1 MWLAIIGIGLEI
13 VGFLLVIK
21 STKRLDLED
30 HAFMGPRYIDP
41 KTKQPPPHIE
51 LPKSAAISAG
61 HIRGYRRLGL
71 ANDLACR
78 YTWLDMIGLS

>member
-51 LPKSAAISAG
+51 SFPNPLLYRPGIYAVIAG
-61 HIRGYRRLGL
+61 
-71 ANDLACR
+71 LACR
-78 YTWLDMIGLS
+78 VSTSS

>member
-30 HAFMGPRYIDP
+30 HAFMGSRYIDP

-51 LPKSAAISAG
+51 SFPNPLLYRPGIYAVIAG
-61 HIRGYRRLGL
+61 LG
-71 ANDLACR
+71 
-78 YTWLDMIGLS
+78 

>member
-21 STKRLDLED
+21 STKRLDLEG
-30 HAFMGPRYIDP
+30 HAFMGPGYIDP

-51 LPKSAAISAG
+51 SFPNPLLYRPGIYAVIAG
-61 HIRGYRRLGL
+61 LG
-71 ANDLACR
+71 
-78 YTWLDMIGLS
+78 

>member
-13 VGFLLVIK
+13 VGFLLVLK

-30 HAFMGPRYIDP
+30 HAFMGRYIDP

-51 LPKSAAISAG
+51 SFPNPLLYRPGIYAVIAG
-61 HIRGYRRLGL
+61 LG
-71 ANDLACR
+71 
-78 YTWLDMIGLS
+78 

>member
-51 LPKSAAISAG
+51 SFPNPLLYRPGIYAVIAA
-61 HIRGYRRLGL
+61 
-71 ANDLACR
+71 LACR
-78 YTWLDMIGLS
+78 VSTSS